1 MRLIIALVMK
11 RINESQFY
19 YLLQYININY
29 EVDIYISIQLN
40 FRRVNK
46 NFFEISFNS
55 DLINRSKF
63 SFQNYSARQGNK
75 GNRIYSVEI
84 NFRDK

>member
-1 MRLIIALVMK
+1 MK

-29 EVDIYISIQLN
+29 EVDIYISIKFSKSQQE
-40 FRRVNK
+40 F
-46 NFFEISFNS
+46 FFEISFNS

-63 SFQNYSARQGNK
+63 SFQNYSARWGNK

>member
-1 MRLIIALVMK
+1 MK

-40 FRRVNK
+40 FRRVSK
-46 NFFEISFNS
+46 NFF
-55 DLINRSKF
+55 R
-63 SFQNYSARQGNK
+63 
-75 GNRIYSVEI
+75 
-84 NFRDK
+84 NFLQF